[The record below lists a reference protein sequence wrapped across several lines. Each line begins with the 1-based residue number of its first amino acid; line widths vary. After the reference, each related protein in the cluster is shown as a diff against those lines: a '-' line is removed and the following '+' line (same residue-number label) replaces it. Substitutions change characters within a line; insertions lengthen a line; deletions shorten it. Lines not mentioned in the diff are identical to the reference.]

1 MPLAPREV
9 DAIFSACDVTASPL
23 RPTID
28 QPSITQPTPPPSITP
43 PPRPPDHPRTN
54 PATRW
59 TATAP
64 STGPSL
70 RRRSGR
76 RCRSRRSGKGTS
88 GKAAEAIQASKGTSI
103 RCLALTPF
111 WAVVV
116 VYFSRHARHPTRFG
130 PGVGERSHI
139 WGRCLLRYMVGTW
152 LCDACRRRIRRMVE
166 GTEKKDMHV
175 LGVCLCVLRAINLYK
190 CI

>member
-1 MPLAPREV
+1 MGASTRMRY
-9 DAIFSACDVTASPL
+9 ARRSRIGTCRFSRTRL
-23 RPTID
+23 T
-28 QPSITQPTPPPSITP
+28 PSLPG
-43 PPRPPDHPRTN
+43 
-54 PATRW
+54 ATW

-64 STGPSL
+64 STGTNSQRP
-70 RRRSGR
+70 SGR
-76 RCRSRRSGKGTS
+76 RCRSRPSGKGTS

-166 GTEKKDMHV
+166 GTEKRDMHV
-175 LGVCLCVLRAINLYK
+175 LGICLCVLRAINLYK